1 MTEIDKKIM
10 KILLFLNSDIHSATA
25 LNLLFDVLKN
35 HQTKIILSKQVG
47 KTESLP
53 AQLLV
58 MKKVEQTGVEEFY
71 QDKKTISYA
80 NVNSQ
85 EAIFDFQ
92 EFAPD
97 LILSIRFG
105 QIFKSDL
112 INIPR
117 FGVLNLHSGKLPDY
131 RGVMAS
137 FWGILNGEK
146 KLGATLHYILDDTID
161 TGDVVGFAESKINW
175 DQSLVLN
182 INQIYHNSYALI
194 VEALKKIEAGE
205 KLEKLKQVG
214 VGNYFT
220 YPKENDVTEFLKK
233 MELASDGDNLEII
246 RGLKFDV

>member
-1 MTEIDKKIM
+1 MVEIDKKIM

-25 LNLLFDVLKN
+25 LNLLSDFLKN

-47 KTESLP
+47 KTENLP

-71 QDKKTISYA
+71 QDKKTITYA

-105 QIFKSDL
+105 QIFKNEL

-161 TGDVVGFAESKINW
+161 TGDVVGFTESEINW
-175 DQSLVLN
+175 DQSLVWN
-182 INQIYHNSYALI
+182 INQIYHNSCALI
-194 VEALKKIEAGE
+194 LGALEKIEAGE

-220 YPKENDVTEFLKK
+220 YPKENDVAEFLKK
-233 MELASDGDNLEII
+233 MELVKDDDATKILQSLQYE
-246 RGLKFDV
+246 

>member
-1 MTEIDKKIM
+1 M
-10 KILLFLNSDIHSATA
+10 KILLFLNSDIHSTTS
-25 LNLLFDVLKN
+25 LNLLSDVLKN
-35 HQTKIILSKQVG
+35 HQVKIILSNQVG

-53 AQLLV
+53 TQLLA
-58 MKKVEQTGVEEFY
+58 MKKVEQTGVKEFY
-71 QDKKTISYA
+71 QDKKTTSYA
-80 NVNSQ
+80 NVNSK

-146 KLGATLHYILDDTID
+146 KLGATLHYILDSTID
-161 TGDVVGFAESKINW
+161 TGDVVAFAESEINW
-175 DQSLVLN
+175 DESLVWN
-182 INQIYHNSYALI
+182 INQIYHNSFGLI

-205 KLEKLKQVG
+205 KLKKLKQVG
-214 VGNYFT
+214 VGSYFT

-233 MELASDGDNLEII
+233 MELFKDGDATKIARSQI
-246 RGLKFDV
+246 KFF